1 MRKLPAPR
9 CWGWT
14 RRRDDGLHH
23 AQLHQPLDCR
33 AHLAALRAATVE
45 SQGDLL
51 HSPRAV
57 LQLAEIKGVGG
68 NQAKPRC
75 PIGSGGFERPT
86 SALSPRR
93 DDRCAVIGARFTPGG
108 RKLEPLRSRPARPLG
123 SSMVFVHFPIL
134 RSFSTPSGAARV
146 TYMSPRPLRTLLPGS
161 ITGAPNGRGSRAV
174 TQEVCATAGEHRI
187 KTSNGWKSRGS
198 LATRPP
204 VWLQKSSRHR

>member
-123 SSMVFVHFPIL
+123 SSVVFVHFPIL
-134 RSFSTPSGAARV
+134 HSFSTPSGRRPSHLVARQV
-146 TYMSPRPLRTLLPGS
+146 LTSHALSPEIRGDPLPTYS
-161 ITGAPNGRGSRAV
+161 
-174 TQEVCATAGEHRI
+174 TQEPTGLIR
-187 KTSNGWKSRGS
+187 
-198 LATRPP
+198 L
-204 VWLQKSSRHR
+204 